1 MAVTNDV
8 KRYSANLQAEREAV
22 YLYGKLAESEPLEQ
36 LKAVYLKLAEAEAK
50 HVTVWEARLR
60 EGGIVPKPFR
70 PGLKPR
76 LLAFLSRKAG
86 ASAVAPLIA
95 SIEKNAGNEYKGQ
108 IDAEAS
114 GMDKEEK
121 SHARVF
127 GYIARQS
134 GGASGPDVARLE
146 GRHHS
151 GGNALRAGVLGA
163 NDGLIS
169 VFSLVMGVAGAGVGS
184 KEILITGGAGL
195 LAGALS
201 MSLGEWLSVQN
212 ARELY
217 KHQMQIE
224 SLELEESPEEE
235 REELSLIYQAKGF
248 DPQHARAMADKLLE
262 DKTQALDT
270 LAREELSID
279 PSELGGSAWEAA
291 ITSFI
296 LFVIGA
302 IFPVLPYFFFTGS
315 SGIVASGIA
324 SAFGLFALGVLS
336 SFMNGVHWAISGIRQ
351 VLFGV
356 AAGIVTFGIGRIIG
370 VSVG

>member
-1 MAVTNDV
+1 MISKSDI
-8 KRYSANLQAEREAV
+8 KRLKGNLQAEREAV
-22 YLYGKLAESEPLEQ
+22 YLYRKLSESESIGQ
-36 LKAVYLKLAEAEAK
+36 LKTVYLKLAETEGK
-50 HVTVWEARLR
+50 HVAVWENKLR
-60 EGGIVPKPFR
+60 EAGVAPDIFR
-70 PGLKPR
+70 PGFKTR
-76 LLAFLSRKAG
+76 LLSFLSKRAG
-86 ASAVAPLIA
+86 AGAVAPLIA
-95 SIEKNAGNEYKGQ
+95 AIEKNAGSEYSDQ
-108 IDAEAS
+108 PEAEAE
-114 GMDKEEK
+114 GMGREEK

-127 GYIARQS
+127 NYLARQS
-134 GGASGPDVARLE
+134 GGVGGPDLARLE
-146 GRHHS
+146 GRHKA

-217 KHQMQIE
+217 KHQLKIE
-224 SLELEESPEEE
+224 SRELEEAPEEE

-248 DPQHARAMADKLLE
+248 DPEHARKMADKLLE

-270 LAREELSID
+270 LAREELAID

-296 LFVIGA
+296 LFVVGA
-302 IFPVLPYFFFTGS
+302 VFPVLPYFFFTGMTGIVV
-315 SGIVASGIA
+315 SGIS
-324 SAFGLFALGVLS
+324 SAIGLFILGILS
-336 SFMNGVHWAISGIRQ
+336 SFMNGVHWAVSGIRQ

-356 AAGIVTFGIGRIIG
+356 AAGLVTFGIGHIIG
-370 VSVG
+370 VSVN

>member
-1 MAVTNDV
+1 MAAGNDV
-8 KRYSANLQAEREAV
+8 DRYAANLQAEREAV
-22 YLYGKLAESEPLEQ
+22 FLYGKLAESEPLDQ
-36 LKAVYLKLAEAEAK
+36 LKAVYLKLAETEAR
-50 HVTVWEARLR
+50 HVAVWEAKLR
-60 EGGIVPKPFR
+60 EAGIEPKPFR
-70 PGLKPR
+70 PGFRPR

-86 ASAVAPLIA
+86 AGAVAPLIA
-95 SIEKNAGNEYKGQ
+95 SIEKNAGNEYAGQ
-108 IDAEAS
+108 TEAEAI
-114 GMDKEEK
+114 GMDREEK

-127 GYIARQS
+127 GYLARQS

-146 GRHHS
+146 GRHRS

-169 VFSLVMGVAGAGVGS
+169 VFSLVMGIAGAGVGTQQ
-184 KEILITGGAGL
+184 ILITGGAGL

-201 MSLGEWLSVQN
+201 MALGEWLSVQN

-217 KHQMQIE
+217 RHQLKIE
-224 SLELEESPEEE
+224 AIELEDSPEEE

-248 DPQHARAMADKLLE
+248 DPKQARVMADKLLE
-262 DKTQALDT
+262 DKSQALDT
-270 LAREELSID
+270 LAREELAID

-302 IFPVLPYFFFTGS
+302 IFPVLPYFFFAG
-315 SGIVASGIA
+315 ASGIIASGLA
-324 SAFGLFALGVLS
+324 SAFGLFSLGVLS
-336 SFMNGVHWAISGIRQ
+336 SFMNGVHWAVSGIRQ

-356 AAGIVTFGIGRIIG
+356 AAGIVTFGIGHIIG
-370 VSVG
+370 ISVG